1 MRAPDIESWDLKQV
15 VGQLFSVS
23 VGHHADGGYKVA
35 DTVETVAS
43 LVAERHVGGICYFPA
58 GPDGATPQRIREV
71 VAELQAASEVPLL
84 IAIDQEGGL
93 VTRMREPATRW
104 PSAMAQ
110 AAGGDWDAVR
120 EIARMS
126 ASELRAVGALHP
138 FTPVA
143 DVNIEP
149 NNPVIGIRSAS
160 SSPHVVADYV
170 RAVIAG
176 IAEAGSASCV
186 KHFPGH
192 GNVAVDSHH
201 GLPVLATSVE
211 DWEAAEAVPFR
222 AAIKAAVDAVMI
234 GHLCMP
240 AVDSSG
246 APATF
251 SRPIV
256 TDLLRGRLGYDGL
269 VVTDAL
275 DMAGAAYP
283 GGPGA
288 ACVAALRAGI
298 DQLLMPR
305 DPADCIDT
313 VLAAVRSGE
322 LDEAQLRRSA
332 ERVVA
337 LKAKLAAATLT
348 PAEHDPAA
356 VAAAAIGRSLTW
368 RNPGCTFAL
377 SPGAPVTIITDEL
390 PPSVGRG
397 VEVVPA
403 ALASE
408 LMARG
413 HACRITAL
421 ESSDTSGARIL
432 ITRDAW
438 RFPEVAAQVSGLEDI
453 ACAIAARS
461 PYDAALLADDVPM
474 LLAYGDIP
482 GLAAALAVALTRG
495 EATGQLPV
503 DLPDASGQIRW
514 PRRLEATHD

>member
-1 MRAPDIESWDLKQV
+1 MNAPDIECWDLERV

-23 VGHHADGGYKVA
+23 VGHHADGGYEVA
-35 DTVETVAS
+35 DTVEAVAA

-58 GPDGATPQRIREV
+58 GKDGATPQRIGEV
-71 VAELQAASEVPLL
+71 IAELQAAAEVPLL

-120 EIARMS
+120 AIARMS

-160 SSPHVVADYV
+160 SCPHVVADYV

-176 IAEAGSASCV
+176 VAEAGSASCV

-201 GLPVLATSVE
+201 DLPVLSTSVE
-211 DWEAAEAVPFR
+211 DWEAAEAVPFK
-222 AAIKAAVDAVMI
+222 AAIEAGVDAVMI
-234 GHLCMP
+234 GHLCVP
-240 AVDSSG
+240 AFDPSS

-275 DMAGAAYP
+275 DMAGAEYP

-305 DPADCIDT
+305 DPAACIDA
-313 VLAAVRSGE
+313 VLAAVRAGE

-332 ERVVA
+332 QRVMA
-337 LKAKLAAATLT
+337 LKAKLAAAKPGPTDDD
-348 PAEHDPAA
+348 PVAEA
-356 VAAAAIGRSLTW
+356 VAAIGRSLTW
-368 RNPGCTFAL
+368 RDPERAFAL
-377 SPGAPVTIITDEL
+377 SPGSAVTIITDDL

-397 VEVVPA
+397 VEDVPA
-403 ALASE
+403 VLARE

-438 RFPEVAAQVSGLEDI
+438 RYPDVAAQVAGLDDV

-461 PYDAALLADDVPM
+461 PYDAALVDADVPM

-503 DLPDASGQIRW
+503 GLPDASGQVRW
-514 PRRLEATHD
+514 PRRLGASHD